1 MVCFGFRRWK
11 VGDLLMEYKK
21 GSIVLKSGTVF
32 DNGDV
37 DPRPCHPSFIPIAR
51 DDLTDDVYYL
61 VITSK
66 VGKYT
71 RYEDKYYLIDED
83 LVEAVH
89 LEVPSMIRTY
99 IGDGYRL
106 EMVAIH
112 NETSVTLRRV
122 PVYLGGTLLD
132 ETIVTAQQ
140 RMALRSGGR

>member
-1 MVCFGFRRWK
+1 MVCFSFWRWK

-37 DPRPCHPSFIPIAR
+37 DPRPCHPSFIPISR

-89 LEVPSMIRTY
+89 LEVPSMIN
-99 IGDGYRL
+99 L
-106 EMVAIH
+106 EEIH
-112 NETSVTLRRV
+112 KDRKFIDTVGGLPPFLYKDVIRKFK
-122 PVYLGGTLLD
+122 VYQENHPHRYYEELKSL
-132 ETIVTAQQ
+132 I
-140 RMALRSGGR
+140 